1 MSTVRTDTVATLA
14 PLRRPPRLRAG
25 DTVAVVSPSGPVP
38 EDRLRLGVARLES
51 WGLRVRLGEHVLD
64 RGPFDYLAGAD
75 AHRRDDLYAALTDE
89 HVTGVVCARGG
100 YGADRMVDAID
111 WASLTTVAPKVF
123 VGYSDI
129 TVLHEAMAQ
138 RLGWVSVH
146 GPMVGTEVMID
157 PDDTGGEHLRRT
169 LLEPKSTMVLRGPG
183 ARALVS
189 GRAQGVTVGGCA
201 SLLAGAVGTA
211 TWRTATPGGIVLLE
225 DVSEDLYRVDGVL
238 TRLRRSG
245 FFDGATGIVLGSW
258 KDCAPLEQVEQLVLD
273 RLGDLGVPILSE
285 LGFGH
290 ADHPVTV
297 PLGVAVELDAEAG
310 TLTLL
315 EPALT

>member
-1 MSTVRTDTVATLA
+1 MSTVPTATAATLA
-14 PLRRPPRLRAG
+14 PLHRPPRLCAG
-25 DTVAVVSPSGPVP
+25 DTVVVVSPSGPVP
-38 EDRLRLGVARLES
+38 EDRLRLGVERLES
-51 WGLRVRLGEHVLD
+51 WGLQVRLGEHVLD
-64 RGPFDYLAGAD
+64 RGPFDYLAGVD
-75 AHRRDDLYAALTDE
+75 EHRCGDLYAALTDGQ
-89 HVTGVVCARGG
+89 VAGVVCARGG
-100 YGADRMVDAID
+100 YGADRIVDTID
-111 WASLTTVAPKVF
+111 WTSLTTLAPKVF

-157 PDDTGGEHLRRT
+157 HDDTGGEHLRRT
-169 LLEPKSTMVLRGPG
+169 LLEPESTMVLRGPD
-183 ARALVS
+183 ARTLVS

-211 TWRTATPGGIVLLE
+211 TWRTSTPGGIVLLE
-225 DVSEDLYRVDGVL
+225 DVGEELYRVDGML

-245 FFDGATGIVLGSW
+245 FFDGVTGVVLGSW
-258 KDCAPLEQVEQLVLD
+258 KDCAPVEQIERLVLD

-290 ADHPVTV
+290 GAHPLTV
-297 PLGVAVELDAEAG
+297 PLGVAVELDADAG

-315 EPALT
+315 EPALS